1 LSLEPLAE
9 GLLAICM
16 AIKPFS
22 AIKLIKDTTVLVVG
36 LYKTSLQKPF
46 VVGEPLSPNEEKT
59 SRAHR
64 LESQAPE

>member
-1 LSLEPLAE
+1 
-9 GLLAICM
+9 M